1 MVQGSLS
8 APHACENSSVTLP
21 FQRPIEAEEL
31 RRLLADCGHGRLITV
46 DEQGAP
52 ACGLFHF
59 LSGPGWIEFHIRRD
73 NPQQLHLRAGGQA
86 LFEVDDYLSP
96 IPSHWLDRHDGAAFT
111 ALYRLAVI
119 SGRITLEDDRAA
131 LAAHFNGFLRKYQPE
146 GSYEPF
152 AREAPGGDSLS
163 RFLRGRLEIE
173 SVRGRWQLAQ
183 THPPEL
189 RRKLADKLR
198 TRGRGNDP
206 KAADE
211 MLRWLMLHPEADE
224 DPLKYE

>member
-1 MVQGSLS
+1 M
-8 APHACENSSVTLP
+8 PIP

-31 RRLLADCGHGRLITV
+31 RRLLDDAGHGRLITV
-46 DEQGAP
+46 DGQGGP

-59 LSGPGWIEFHIRRD
+59 HAGPGWIEFHIRKD
-73 NPQQLHLRAGGQA
+73 NPQQLHLREGCKAV
-86 LFEVDDYLSP
+86 FEVDDYLAP
-96 IPSHWLDRHDGAAFT
+96 IPSHWLDRHDGSAFT

-119 SGRITLEDDRAA
+119 SGRFSLDEDRAR
-131 LAAHFNGFLRKYQPE
+131 LSAHFKSFLEKYQPE

-152 AREAPGGDSLS
+152 GGETAAGGGMS
-163 RFLRGRLEIE
+163 RFLLARLEIE
-173 SVRGRWQLAQ
+173 AVRGRWQLLQ
-183 THPPEL
+183 NRPPEL

-198 TRGRGNDP
+198 TRGRGLDP

-211 MLRWLMLHPEADE
+211 LLRWLMLHPEEDV

>member
-1 MVQGSLS
+1 
-8 APHACENSSVTLP
+8 VTLP

-46 DEQGAP
+46 DAQGAP

-59 LSGPGWIEFHIRRD
+59 LAAPGRIEFHIRRD
-73 NPQQLHLRAGGQA
+73 NPQQLHLRAGCRA
-86 LFEVDDYLSP
+86 IFEADDYLSP
-96 IPSHWLDRHDGAAFT
+96 IPSHWLDRHDGALFT
-111 ALYRLAVI
+111 AFYRLAVI
-119 SGRITLEDDRAA
+119 SGRFELEDDRAA
-131 LAAHFNGFLRKYQPE
+131 LADHFTEFLKKYQPE

-152 AREAPGGDSLS
+152 APDATPDDSLS
-163 RFLRGRLEIE
+163 RFLLVRLEIE
-173 SVRGRWQLAQ
+173 AVRGRWQLAQ

-198 TRGRGNDP
+198 TRGRGGDP

-211 MLRWLMLHPEADE
+211 LLRWLMLHPEEDV